1 PLLPWHGQPLVAYQV
16 QQLRAAGAVEVVVVV
31 GHAAGDVRPVAQAAG
46 GVVVENPEYRQG
58 RAGSVRRGAMALPDD
73 TGAIVTLNVD
83 QPRPAWLIRRVLDAH
98 LGGDAPITTP
108 EYGGR
113 RGHPAVFAGTL
124 LPELRAVSDATEGL
138 RAVVRRYADRRRFV
152 PIDDPIVTLEFNTR
166 AEYETALETAGAEQR

>member
-1 PLLPWHGQPLVAYQV
+1 
-16 QQLRAAGAVEVVVVV
+16 
-31 GHAAGDVRPVAQAAG
+31 
-46 GVVVENPEYRQG
+46 
-58 RAGSVRRGAMALPDD
+58 AMALPDD